1 MSKGHEHEA
10 RNNGFRHH
18 RARNQAR
25 VRWIWAGVVIGGA
38 AGFIAGVVTQA
49 WSTAPFVSEQVM
61 SGFYFGGVA
70 GVLGY
75 FLLTYDH
82 GRRQKVID
90 DNRKA
95 MVRLTALL
103 ERTNNQ
109 D

>member
-1 MSKGHEHEA
+1 
-10 RNNGFRHH
+10 
-18 RARNQAR
+18 
-25 VRWIWAGVVIGGA
+25 
-38 AGFIAGVVTQA
+38 
-49 WSTAPFVSEQVM
+49 M

-70 GVLGY
+70 GVLGH

-95 MVRLTALL
+95 MIRLTALL

>member
-1 MSKGHEHEA
+1 MDLG
-10 RNNGFRHH
+10 RRC
-18 RARNQAR
+18 R
-25 VRWIWAGVVIGGA
+25 VCRRSRWP
-38 AGFIAGVVTQA
+38 QA
-49 WSTAPFVSEQVM
+49 WSTAFVNEQVM

-70 GVLGY
+70 GVLGH

-95 MVRLTALL
+95 MIRLTALL